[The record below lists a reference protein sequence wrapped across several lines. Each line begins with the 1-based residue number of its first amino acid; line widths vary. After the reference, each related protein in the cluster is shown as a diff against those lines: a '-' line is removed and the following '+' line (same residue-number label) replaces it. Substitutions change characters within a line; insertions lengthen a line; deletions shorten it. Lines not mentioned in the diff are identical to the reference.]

1 MCHRLSES
9 FTQIQKNAEGTYE
22 SLGLSY
28 RSEKY
33 KGIDG
38 AVIEIVKENVE
49 KKMRDQQQQFNNQE
63 QKSTEKVGET
73 VIAKKPSD
81 YKEGN
86 KNVGDYVDYEEVKDD
101 K

>member
-1 MCHRLSES
+1 MGFLK
-9 FTQIQKNAEGTYE
+9 TLAI
-22 SLGLSY
+22 
-28 RSEKY
+28 
-33 KGIDG
+33 I
-38 AVIEIVKENVE
+38 VIIYYAIKFIGRYILPLFVGKIINNVE

-63 QKSTEKVGET
+63 QKSTGKVGET

-86 KNVGDYVDYEEVKDD
+86 KDIGDYVDYEEVKDD

>member
-1 MCHRLSES
+1 M
-9 FTQIQKNAEGTYE
+9 
-22 SLGLSY
+22 GLLRTLAIIVIVY
-28 RSEKY
+28 YVIKLIGRYILPLFVGKI
-33 KGIDG
+33 ID
-38 AVIEIVKENVE
+38 NVE
-49 KKMRDQQQQFNNQE
+49 KKMRDQQQQFNNQQ
-63 QKSTEKVGET
+63 QKSTGKVGET

>member
-1 MCHRLSES
+1 M
-9 FTQIQKNAEGTYE
+9 
-22 SLGLSY
+22 GLL
-28 RSEKY
+28 RTLA
-33 KGIDG
+33 II
-38 AVIEIVKENVE
+38 VIIYYAIKFIGRYILPLFVGKIVDNVE
-49 KKMRDQQQQFNNQE
+49 KKMREQQQQFQE
-63 QKSTEKVGET
+63 RQEKSTGKVGET

>member
-1 MCHRLSES
+1 MGFLRTLA
-9 FTQIQKNAEGTYE
+9 I
-22 SLGLSY
+22 
-28 RSEKY
+28 
-33 KGIDG
+33 I
-38 AVIEIVKENVE
+38 VIIYYAIKFIGRYILPFFVGKIINNVE

-63 QKSTEKVGET
+63 QKSTGKVGET

-86 KNVGDYVDYEEVKDD
+86 KNVGDYVDYEEIKDD

>member
-1 MCHRLSES
+1 MGFLRTLA
-9 FTQIQKNAEGTYE
+9 I
-22 SLGLSY
+22 
-28 RSEKY
+28 
-33 KGIDG
+33 I
-38 AVIEIVKENVE
+38 VIIYYAIKFIGRYILPLFVGKIINNVE

-63 QKSTEKVGET
+63 QKSTGKVGET

-86 KNVGDYVDYEEVKDD
+86 KDIGDYVDYEEVKDD

>member
-1 MCHRLSES
+1 MGFLRTLA
-9 FTQIQKNAEGTYE
+9 I
-22 SLGLSY
+22 
-28 RSEKY
+28 
-33 KGIDG
+33 I
-38 AVIEIVKENVE
+38 VIIYYAIKFIGRYILPLFVGKIINNVE

-63 QKSTEKVGET
+63 QKSTGKVGET

-86 KNVGDYVDYEEVKDD
+86 KNVGDYVDYEEIKDD

>member
-1 MCHRLSES
+1 M
-9 FTQIQKNAEGTYE
+9 
-22 SLGLSY
+22 GLLRTLAIIVIVY
-28 RSEKY
+28 YVIKFIGRYILPLFVGKI
-33 KGIDG
+33 ID
-38 AVIEIVKENVE
+38 NVE

-63 QKSTEKVGET
+63 QKSTGKVGET

>member
-1 MCHRLSES
+1 M
-9 FTQIQKNAEGTYE
+9 
-22 SLGLSY
+22 GLL
-28 RSEKY
+28 RTLA
-33 KGIDG
+33 II
-38 AVIEIVKENVE
+38 VIIYYAIKLIGRFILPLFVGKIVDNVE
-49 KKMRDQQQQFNNQE
+49 KKMKEQQQQYQDRQE
-63 QKSTEKVGET
+63 KSTGKVGDT